1 MPFGIINIWKSADS
15 KKKMKDARLER
26 YKVTFPRYTDKYF
39 HRQNNF
45 MVPAVKFFMKP
56 CTLQVFRDKDRSYE
70 AW

>member
-1 MPFGIINIWKSADS
+1 
-15 KKKMKDARLER
+15 MKDARLER

-45 MVPAVKFFMKP
+45 IVPAVKSFMKP
-56 CTLQVFRDKDRSYE
+56 CTLQMFRDKDRSYE